1 MSGEVSFRDVE
12 GWSGGGGSKFGLTF
26 KQIIL
31 THINRCVIHGSLE
44 MCGGYWNKKATGN
57 IVEETYVPD
66 SREVYSNS
74 IKMLRALLLGYYDDK
89 MEKADNELAEEYKQ
103 TFEKT
108 EVTDDMSKE
117 KKKEVKRAWTTFK
130 IDWHIKLFEQLI
142 LLSKRENF
150 FEEISGEEIM

>member
-1 MSGEVSFRDVE
+1 MSGEASFHDME
-12 GWSGGGGSKFGLTF
+12 GWRGGSGGKFGLTF

-44 MCGGYWNKKATGN
+44 MVGGYWNKKATGN

-117 KKKEVKRAWTTFK
+117 KKKEVKRVWTTFK

-150 FEEISGEEIM
+150 FEEISGEEMM

>member
-1 MSGEVSFRDVE
+1 MV
-12 GWSGGGGSKFGLTF
+12 
-26 KQIIL
+26 
-31 THINRCVIHGSLE
+31 
-44 MCGGYWNKKATGN
+44 GGYWNKKATGN

-74 IKMLRALLLGYYDDK
+74 IKMLRALLLGYYDEK
-89 MEKADNELAEEYKQ
+89 MKKADAELAKEYKQ

-117 KKKEVKRAWTTFK
+117 KKKEVKRVWTTFK

-150 FEEISGEEIM
+150 FEEISGEEMM